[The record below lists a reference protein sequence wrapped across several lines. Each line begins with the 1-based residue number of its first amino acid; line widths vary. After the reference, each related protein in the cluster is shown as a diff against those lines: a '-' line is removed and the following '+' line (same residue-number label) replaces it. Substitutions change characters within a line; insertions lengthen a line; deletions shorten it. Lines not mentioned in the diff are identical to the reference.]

1 MGRRSTSSTKS
12 GKFMNPTDQARKE
25 ARKREL
31 KKNKKQRM
39 MVRAA
44 VLKMKDP
51 RQIIKDMEKLDEMEF
66 NPVQQQ
72 PLLNEK
78 VLRDKRKKLRE
89 TFERIV
95 RLYEREN
102 PETYKELRKLELDY
116 ETKRGQ
122 LSLYFDSV
130 KNAELVEVDSIPL
143 PEMPHAPSSILI
155 QDIPLPGA
163 QPPSILKK
171 GTPFSKGPFS
181 SSSAPM
187 SAAVAGV
194 PRLPPG
200 RKPPGPPPGPPPPQV
215 LALYGSRRPQHYATD
230 TDMPGPDGGTAMDSL
245 MGGGERDSG
254 SESDGDDGED
264 DDSESDDDSDGERD
278 EGTDG
283 DRRMMVDRKDEDR
296 GREDDRGD
304 RHAGRSVRFAD
315 MPPAAPSRERKKKRV
330 VKKTKAITPLQAMM
344 LRMAGQSIPE
354 EEGEEEEVEE
364 EYTDESDNSD
374 IEDRGPPGDNQS
386 HLMPNQRMPPPSG
399 PMGAQQG
406 PPHMQGPPLTG
417 PPPLGPPPAPPMRPP
432 GPPSGPPP
440 GPPPGAP
447 PFLRPPGMPG
457 GLRGPMPRLL
467 PPGPPPG
474 RPPGPPPGPPPGL
487 PPGPPPRGPPPRLPP
502 PAPPGMP
509 PPPPRSGP
517 LRPMAPPLSLF
528 PPPLNANVLSA
539 PPSIV
544 QRQKG
549 SASNPEGSQ
558 TSMLPPPPMSMRPGG
573 VMQMPPP
580 PGTTGPPGGGNPGG
594 PNPPGHHHQPTIEK
608 RANITSVSAGGV
620 GLAPGTGPGSATISA
635 KPQIINPKTE
645 VTRFVPTALRVRR
658 DKGGMAHGAAQG
670 PMEKGGRRGEDSHA
684 GGGGQGQKQQA
695 MAAPLGLVHH
705 GQMGAVVQSNMK
717 TKDQVYEAFM
727 REMEGLL

>member
-1 MGRRSTSSTKS
+1 
-12 GKFMNPTDQARKE
+12 MNPTDQARKE

-51 RQIIKDMEKLDEMEF
+51 RQIIRDMEKLDEMEF
-66 NPVQQQ
+66 NPVQQ

-102 PETYKELRKLELDY
+102 PDMYKELRKLELDY

-122 LSLYFDSV
+122 LALYFDSV
-130 KNAELVEVDSIPL
+130 KNAESVEVDSIPL
-143 PEMPHAPSSILI
+143 PDMPHAPSNIHV

-171 GTPFSKGPFS
+171 TSAFSKP
-181 SSSAPM
+181 PM
-187 SAAVAGV
+187 MPPPSI

-200 RKPPGPPPGPPPPQV
+200 KKPPGPPPGPPPPQI
-215 LALYGSRRPQHYATD
+215 LALYGIPARRVY
-230 TDMPGPDGGTAMDSL
+230 GPDADLPIPGIEMS
-245 MGGGERDSG
+245 MERDSG
-254 SESDGDDGED
+254 GSDSERGSGSDSGEDSEDEDKAGDDRTE
-264 DDSESDDDSDGERD
+264 E
-278 EGTDG
+278 EGG
-283 DRRMMVDRKDEDR
+283 
-296 GREDDRGD
+296 GGDRGD
-304 RHAGRSVRFAD
+304 RQAGRSVRFAD
-315 MPPAAPSRERKKKRV
+315 MPPDASQEGKKKKKRL

-354 EEGEEEEVEE
+354 EEEEEEVEE
-364 EYTDESDNSD
+364 EYTDDSEGSDT
-374 IEDRGPPGDNQS
+374 EDRGPPGDTPAP
-386 HLMPNQRMPPPSG
+386 LMSQRLPPPPAG
-399 PMGAQQG
+399 QA
-406 PPHMQGPPLTG
+406 PHMTG
-417 PPPLGPPPAPPMRPP
+417 PPPLGPPPAPLMRPP

-447 PFLRPPGMPG
+447 PFMRPPGLPA
-457 GLRGPMPRLL
+457 GLRGPVPRLL

-509 PPPPRSGP
+509 PPPPRTGGP
-517 LRPMAPPLSLF
+517 QRPMGPPMSLF
-528 PPPLNANVLSA
+528 PPPLNSNVLSA

-544 QRQKG
+544 QRQKAPPG
-549 SASNPEGSQ
+549 SSPQENTPQ
-558 TSMLPPPPMSMRPGG
+558 TSMPPPPNMPMRPGG
-573 VMQMPPP
+573 MQMPPP
-580 PGTTGPPGGGNPGG
+580 PGTAGA
-594 PNPPGHHHQPTIEK
+594 TIEK
-608 RANITSVSAGGV
+608 RANITAAAAGG
-620 GLAPGTGPGSATISA
+620 AAATISA
-635 KPQIINPKTE
+635 KPQIINPKAE

-658 DKGGMAHGAAQG
+658 DKMAPGAAAPG
-670 PMEKGGRRGEDSHA
+670 PGDRALGLGGRRDEHM
-684 GGGGQGQKQQA
+684 GGGHGQKHHAPAA
-695 MAAPLGLVHH
+695 MVHPA
-705 GQMGAVVQSNMK
+705 QVSAVAQPNMK

>member
-51 RQIIKDMEKLDEMEF
+51 RQIIRDMEKLDEMEF
-66 NPVQQQ
+66 NPVQQ

-102 PETYKELRKLELDY
+102 PEMYKELRKLELDY
-116 ETKRGQ
+116 ESKRGQ
-122 LSLYFDSV
+122 LALYFDSV
-130 KNAELVEVDSIPL
+130 KNAESVEVDSIPL
-143 PEMPHAPSSILI
+143 PDMPHAPSNIHV

-171 GTPFSKGPFS
+171 TSAFGKPSLSSGPLLPS
-181 SSSAPM
+181 LPS
-187 SAAVAGV
+187 V

-215 LALYGSRRPQHYATD
+215 LALYGIPTRRTY
-230 TDMPGPDGGTAMDSL
+230 
-245 MGGGERDSG
+245 
-254 SESDGDDGED
+254 
-264 DDSESDDDSDGERD
+264 
-278 EGTDG
+278 GTDG
-283 DRRMMVDRKDEDR
+283 DLTIPGLDRDITMDSGSDSERGSGSDSGEDSEDELDKAGDERREEDEA
-296 GREDDRGD
+296 GGD
-304 RHAGRSVRFAD
+304 RHAGRRIRFAD
-315 MPPAAPSRERKKKRV
+315 APPDASQEGKEKKKRL
-330 VKKTKAITPLQAMM
+330 VKKTKDITPLQAMM

-354 EEGEEEEVEE
+354 EEDEEEEMEE
-364 EYTDESDNSD
+364 EYTEDSDGSD
-374 IEDRGPPGDNQS
+374 TGDTGPPGDAQAQ
-386 HLMPNQRMPPPSG
+386 LMSQRLPPPAG
-399 PMGAQQG
+399 Q
-406 PPHMQGPPLTG
+406 PPHMQGPPMTG

-447 PFLRPPGMPG
+447 PFMRPPGMPG
-457 GLRGPMPRLL
+457 GMRGPVPRML

-509 PPPPRSGP
+509 PPPPRAGGP
-517 LRPMAPPLSLF
+517 PRPMAPPMSLF

-539 PPSIV
+539 PPSIN
-544 QRQKG
+544 QRQKAPG
-549 SASNPEGSQ
+549 STGQDTSQ
-558 TSMLPPPPMSMRPGG
+558 SSMPPPPSMPMRPGG
-573 VMQMPPP
+573 MQMPPP
-580 PGTTGPPGGGNPGG
+580 PGTAGA
-594 PNPPGHHHQPTIEK
+594 TIEK
-608 RANITSVSAGGV
+608 RANITTAAGG
-620 GLAPGTGPGSATISA
+620 AAATISA
-635 KPQIINPKTE
+635 KPQIINPKAE

-658 DKGGMAHGAAQG
+658 DKIGSGAGAGHVDKGM
-670 PMEKGGRRGEDSHA
+670 GGRRDDHM
-684 GGGGQGQKQQA
+684 GGGHKHGHKHH
-695 MAAPLGLVHH
+695 APATSMVHPL
-705 GQMGAVVQSNMK
+705 QMGAVAQPNMK

>member
-66 NPVQQQ
+66 NPVQQ

-102 PETYKELRKLELDY
+102 PEMYKELRKLEVEY

-130 KNAELVEVDSIPL
+130 KNAESVEVDSIPL
-143 PEMPHAPSSILI
+143 PDMPHAPSSILI

-171 GTPFSKGPFS
+171 
-181 SSSAPM
+181 SSALGKGSAL
-187 SAAVAGV
+187 SAAALAGV

-215 LALYGSRRPQHYATD
+215 LQLYANTRRTGTLTLQLYMMDAGGS
-230 TDMPGPDGGTAMDSL
+230 DS
-245 MGGGERDSG
+245 DV
-254 SESDGDDGED
+254 
-264 DDSESDDDSDGERD
+264 DDDSDSQDDSGAERD
-278 EGTDG
+278 DADADG
-283 DRRMMVDRKDEDR
+283 RMTSDHHDDRDEDK
-296 GREDDRGD
+296 
-304 RHAGRSVRFAD
+304 HTGRSVRFAD
-315 MPPAAPSRERKKKRV
+315 MPPPKEKRKRRV
-330 VKKTKAITPLQAMM
+330 MKTKSITPLQAMM

-354 EEGEEEEVEE
+354 DEEEDEDEE
-364 EYTDESDNSD
+364 EYTDSEESDA
-374 IEDRGPPGDNQS
+374 EDQVSTEATQS
-386 HLMPNQRMPPPSG
+386 LVNPRLPVPSA
-399 PMGAQQG
+399 PMAAQQQP
-406 PPHMQGPPLTG
+406 PPHMQAPPITG

-447 PFLRPPGMPG
+447 PFLRPPGLPAA
-457 GLRGPMPRLL
+457 LRGPIPRML

-509 PPPPRSGP
+509 PPPPPR
-517 LRPMAPPLSLF
+517 MAPPLSLF
-528 PPPLNANVLSA
+528 PPPLNPNVLSA
-539 PPSIV
+539 PPS
-544 QRQKG
+544 
-549 SASNPEGSQ
+549 SAH
-558 TSMLPPPPMSMRPGG
+558 
-573 VMQMPPP
+573 QMPPP
-580 PGTTGPPGGGNPGG
+580 PGTTA
-594 PNPPGHHHQPTIEK
+594 TIEK
-608 RANITSVSAGGV
+608 RATV
-620 GLAPGTGPGSATISA
+620 SATISA

-658 DKGGMAHGAAQG
+658 DRAPGRRDEEPPKPAAVAKPSQPPGAAPSG
-670 PMEKGGRRGEDSHA
+670 I
-684 GGGGQGQKQQA
+684 
-695 MAAPLGLVHH
+695 
-705 GQMGAVVQSNMK
+705 K
-717 TKDQVYEAFM
+717 TKDQMYEAFM
-727 REMEGLL
+727 REMQGLL

>member
-51 RQIIKDMEKLDEMEF
+51 RQIIRDMEKLDEMEF
-66 NPVQQQ
+66 NPVQQ

-102 PETYKELRKLELDY
+102 PEMYKELRKLEVDY

-130 KNAELVEVDSIPL
+130 KNAESVEVDSIPL
-143 PEMPHAPSSILI
+143 PDMPHAPSSILI

-171 GTPFSKGPFS
+171 S
-181 SSSAPM
+181 STLGKSSAL
-187 SAAVAGV
+187 SAAALAGV

-200 RKPPGPPPGPPPPQV
+200 RKPPGPPPGPPPPQI
-215 LALYGSRRPQHYATD
+215 LQLYANARRAEAGGSD
-230 TDMPGPDGGTAMDSL
+230 TEMMDTGG
-245 MGGGERDSG
+245 RDSDR
-254 SESDGDDGED
+254 ESDA
-264 DDSESDDDSDGERD
+264 DDDSDSQDDSGAERD
-278 EGTDG
+278 DADADG
-283 DRRMMVDRKDEDR
+283 RMTSDRHDDRDEDR
-296 GREDDRGD
+296 DRAD
-304 RHAGRSVRFAD
+304 KHTGRSVRFAD
-315 MPPAAPSRERKKKRV
+315 MPPPKEKRKRRV
-330 VKKTKAITPLQAMM
+330 MKTKNITPLQAMM
-344 LRMAGQSIPE
+344 LRMAGQSVPE
-354 EEGEEEEVEE
+354 EEEDDEE
-364 EYTDESDNSD
+364 EYTDSEESDA
-374 IEDRGPPGDNQS
+374 EDQVSTEATQS
-386 HLMPNQRMPPPSG
+386 LVNPRLPVPSA
-399 PMGAQQG
+399 PMAAQQP
-406 PPHMQGPPLTG
+406 PPHMQAPPITG

-447 PFLRPPGMPG
+447 PFLRPPGLPAA
-457 GLRGPMPRLL
+457 LRGPIPRML

-509 PPPPRSGP
+509 PPPPPPRAGP
-517 LRPMAPPLSLF
+517 PRMAPPLSLF
-528 PPPLNANVLSA
+528 PPPLNPNVLSA
-539 PPSIV
+539 PPSILP
-544 QRQKG
+544 RQKSPAASSGGGDSQSG
-549 SASNPEGSQ
+549 SA
-558 TSMLPPPPMSMRPGG
+558 LAPPVRSSAL
-573 VMQMPPP
+573 QMPPP
-580 PGTTGPPGGGNPGG
+580 PGTT
-594 PNPPGHHHQPTIEK
+594 PNPLAPTIEK
-608 RANITSVSAGGV
+608 RATVAGSGASSAQAGG
-620 GLAPGTGPGSATISA
+620 ATISA

-658 DKGGMAHGAAQG
+658 DRVGGAPGGTERAGGRKEDEREQPKQQTSGNPGQPLGAA
-670 PMEKGGRRGEDSHA
+670 PPS
-684 GGGGQGQKQQA
+684 
-695 MAAPLGLVHH
+695 
-705 GQMGAVVQSNMK
+705 MK

>member
-66 NPVQQQ
+66 NPVQQ

-102 PETYKELRKLELDY
+102 PEMYKELRKLEVEY

-130 KNAELVEVDSIPL
+130 KNAESVEVDSIPL
-143 PEMPHAPSSILI
+143 PDMPHAPSSILI
-155 QDIPLPGA
+155 QDIPLPGV

-171 GTPFSKGPFS
+171 
-181 SSSAPM
+181 SSALGKGSAL
-187 SAAVAGV
+187 SAAALAGV

-215 LALYGSRRPQHYATD
+215 LQLYANTRRTE
-230 TDMPGPDGGTAMDSL
+230 
-245 MGGGERDSG
+245 GGGSDSEMMDTGGRDSD
-254 SESDGDDGED
+254 SDA
-264 DDSESDDDSDGERD
+264 DDDSDSQDDSGAERD
-278 EGTDG
+278 DADADARMTS
-283 DRRMMVDRKDEDR
+283 DRHDDRDEDK
-296 GREDDRGD
+296 
-304 RHAGRSVRFAD
+304 HTGRSVRFAD
-315 MPPAAPSRERKKKRV
+315 MPPPKEKRTRRV
-330 VKKTKAITPLQAMM
+330 MKTKSITPLQAMM
-344 LRMAGQSIPE
+344 LRMA
-354 EEGEEEEVEE
+354 VVAL
-364 EYTDESDNSD
+364 YNTDYSEESDA
-374 IEDRGPPGDNQS
+374 EDQVSTEATQS
-386 HLMPNQRMPPPSG
+386 LVNPRLPVLSA
-399 PMGAQQG
+399 PMAVQQP
-406 PPHMQGPPLTG
+406 PPHMQAPPITG

-447 PFLRPPGMPG
+447 PFLRPPGLPVA
-457 GLRGPMPRLL
+457 LRGPIPRML
-467 PPGPPPG
+467 PPRPPPG
-474 RPPGPPPGPPPGL
+474 RPPGPPPGPIVNTQFTVTG
-487 PPGPPPRGPPPRLPP
+487 R
-502 PAPPGMP
+502 MP
-509 PPPPRSGP
+509 PPPPPR
-517 LRPMAPPLSLF
+517 MAPPLSLF
-528 PPPLNANVLSA
+528 PPPLNPNVLSA
-539 PPSIV
+539 PPSI
-544 QRQKG
+544 RQKSHVVTGSSSDSAPMAPPARG
-549 SASNPEGSQ
+549 SAHP
-558 TSMLPPPPMSMRPGG
+558 
-573 VMQMPPP
+573 MPPP
-580 PGTTGPPGGGNPGG
+580 PGTTA
-594 PNPPGHHHQPTIEK
+594 TIEK
-608 RANITSVSAGGV
+608 RAVVSGPGTS
-620 GLAPGTGPGSATISA
+620 LAPPGGATISA

-658 DKGGMAHGAAQG
+658 DRAPGRRDEEPPKPAAVAKPSQPPGAA
-670 PMEKGGRRGEDSHA
+670 P
-684 GGGGQGQKQQA
+684 
-695 MAAPLGLVHH
+695 PGL
-705 GQMGAVVQSNMK
+705 K
-717 TKDQVYEAFM
+717 TKDQMYEAFM

>member
-66 NPVQQQ
+66 NPVQQ

-102 PETYKELRKLELDY
+102 PETYKELRKVELDY

-122 LSLYFDSV
+122 LALYFDSV
-130 KNAELVEVDSIPL
+130 KNAESVEVDSIPL
-143 PEMPHAPSSILI
+143 PDMPHAPSNIHI

-171 GTPFSKGPFS
+171 NAPFGKGAL
-181 SSSAPM
+181 SAGPIL
-187 SAAVAGV
+187 STVPGV

-200 RKPPGPPPGPPPPQV
+200 KKPPGPPPGPPPPQV
-215 LALYGSRRPQHYATD
+215 LALYGIPSRRAYGTD
-230 TDMPGPDGGTAMDSL
+230 TEPSIPGLEKDSAMELGRDRDS
-245 MGGGERDSG
+245 DSG
-254 SESDGDDGED
+254 SDRDRDDVDEEDSDSEEDSEEEREEERDGEMRMSVD
-264 DDSESDDDSDGERD
+264 RPEEERERD
-278 EGTDG
+278 E
-283 DRRMMVDRKDEDR
+283 DRDRTE
-296 GREDDRGD
+296 

-315 MPPAAPSRERKKKRV
+315 LPPEAPRDGKKKKKRL

-354 EEGEEEEVEE
+354 NEEEEEVEE
-364 EYTDESDNSD
+364 EYTDESDSSD
-374 IEDRGPPGDNQS
+374 IEDRGPPGESQP
-386 HLMPNQRMPPPSG
+386 HLIANPRLPPPAVG
-399 PMGAQQG
+399 QQG
-406 PPHMQGPPLTG
+406 PPHLQGPPMSG
-417 PPPLGPPPAPPMRPP
+417 PPPMGPPPKPPMRPP

-447 PFLRPPGMPG
+447 PFLRPPGIPG
-457 GLRGPMPRLL
+457 GMRGPMPRLL

-502 PAPPGMP
+502 PAPPGIP
-509 PPPPRSGP
+509 PPPPRAGGP
-517 LRPMAPPLSLF
+517 PRPLAPPLSLF
-528 PPPLNANVLSA
+528 PPPLNSNVLSA
-539 PPSIV
+539 PPNIV

-549 SASNPEGSQ
+549 SGSNQEGPQ
-558 TSMLPPPPMSMRPGG
+558 NNMPPPPPMPMSMRQGG

-580 PGTTGPPGGGNPGG
+580 PPGTSNNNPPGGNP
-594 PNPPGHHHQPTIEK
+594 HHAAATIEK
-608 RANITSVSAGGV
+608 RANITSVSASSGGGLLASGV
-620 GLAPGTGPGSATISA
+620 GVGATISA
-635 KPQIINPKTE
+635 KPQIINMKAE

-658 DKGGMAHGAAQG
+658 DKVGGGMTMAGAH
-670 PMEKGGRRGEDSHA
+670 EKSGVGRRKDEGL
-684 GGGGQGQKQQA
+684 GLKQQA
-695 MAAPLGLVHH
+695 TAASMGYVNPN
-705 GQMGAVVQSNMK
+705 QMGAVAQSNMK
-717 TKDQVYEAFM
+717 SKDQMYEAFM